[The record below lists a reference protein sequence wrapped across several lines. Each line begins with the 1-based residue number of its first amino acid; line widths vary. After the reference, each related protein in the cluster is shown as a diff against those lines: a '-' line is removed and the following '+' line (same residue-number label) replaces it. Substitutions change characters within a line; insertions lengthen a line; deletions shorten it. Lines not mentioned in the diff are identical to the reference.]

1 MSVRSFLDTN
11 IFVYAV
17 GSLPRTGNRG
27 DVKKKAI
34 ADALIGRTIDRRNGV
49 VSYQVVQEFLNVALK
64 KFEVPLTDEQA
75 RLYIGTV
82 FRPLF
87 AVQPSL
93 GLFSDAL
100 DIRTRH
106 RLPWYN
112 SLIVAAAVEGGCS
125 VLYTEDL
132 SHGMKINGVR
142 IENPFL

>member
-1 MSVRSFLDTN
+1 MNARPFLDTN
-11 IFVYAV
+11 IFVYSV
-17 GSLPRTGNRG
+17 DQGEPHKRP
-27 DVKKKAI
+27 I
-34 ADALIGRTIDRRNGV
+34 ADALIARTIERRNGI

-64 KFEVPLTDEQA
+64 KFEVPLTNEQA
-75 RLYIGTV
+75 RLYISTV

-93 GLFSDAL
+93 RLFNDAI
-100 DIRTRH
+100 DIRTRY
-106 RLPWYN
+106 RLSWYD

-132 SHGMKINGVR
+132 RHGMKINGVK

>member
-1 MSVRSFLDTN
+1 MSVRAFLDTN

-17 GSLPRTGNRG
+17 DRSDR
-27 DVKKKAI
+27 DKQKV
-34 ADALIGRTIDRRNGV
+34 ADALIGRTIERRSGV
-49 VSYQVVQEFLNVALK
+49 VSYQAVQEFLNVALK
-64 KFEVPLTDEQA
+64 KFIVPFTAEQA
-75 RLYIGTV
+75 RLYISAV

-100 DIRTRH
+100 DIRSRH
-106 RLPWYN
+106 KLSWYD
-112 SLIVAAAVEGGCS
+112 SLIVAAAVEAGCS

-132 SHGMKINGVR
+132 SHGMKINGVQ

>member
-17 GSLPRTGNRG
+17 DPSGGNKRT
-27 DVKKKAI
+27 I
-34 ADALIGRTIDRRNGV
+34 ADTLIGQTIDRRNGV

-64 KFEVPLTDEQA
+64 KFAVPFTAEQA
-75 RLYIGTV
+75 RLYISAV

-100 DIRTRH
+100 DIRVRYQ
-106 RLPWYN
+106 LSWYD
-112 SLIVAAAVEGGCS
+112 SLIVAAAVEAGCS
-125 VLYTEDL
+125 TLYTEDL
-132 SHGMKINGVR
+132 SHGMKINGVL
-142 IENPFL
+142 IQNPFL